1 MVKTFRVYAEI
12 RELPNK
18 FHILYDGKAVVDSR
32 CFLYLLVI
40 YSCLFPVSTL
50 VRLSI
55 LSRT

>member
-40 YSCLFPVSTL
+40 YSCLFPVL
-50 VRLSI
+50 P
-55 LSRT
+55 

>member
-32 CFLYLLVI
+32 CFHISWLFIVVFSQYL
-40 YSCLFPVSTL
+40 P
-50 VRLSI
+50 
-55 LSRT
+55 